1 MTNPS
6 DFKYNLKQDAAVLD
20 IASRNIISLA
30 PEDSLGQ
37 AAHIMAEKGISSIV
51 VKDGT
56 SHPAGI
62 VTERNVLKS
71 LQLGRPQETMLRD
84 VMSSPV
90 ITVPASMACSDAY
103 QTCLRNGIRHLV
115 IVDDHSS
122 SLGVVSETDFR
133 RHINLAAL
141 TGRRQVSTVM
151 SRSVFSMSPESSLR
165 EALDLMQS
173 HHDTCVV
180 VVEAGRPVGI
190 VTERDVVRLYSSY
203 PEQTEIPIRKIMSSP
218 VLTVSIAT
226 SINEAAELMLKA
238 GVRHL
243 VVVDHTGLMAGLIGE
258 HDLTHSM
265 MDSLIDTKFLSE
277 SIFLHTLVNTLP
289 DLVWLKDRQGVY
301 LACNP
306 RFEKMFGA
314 KQEEIVGKTDYDFVD
329 KDLADFFRQHDRM
342 AMEKDGPSVNEEWL
356 TFAEDGH
363 CELVETIKTP
373 MRDAQGQLIGV
384 LGIARDITERKRV
397 ESALLESEEKLRSL
411 YELSPLG
418 IALTDMK
425 GRYVEFNEAFRR
437 ICGYTVKEL
446 KALDY
451 WELTPK
457 KYEAEEAR
465 QLESLANTGRYG
477 PYEKEYIRKDGSLVP
492 LCLNGV
498 LMTGGDGQK
507 YIWSIVEDITERR
520 QSESDVRIA
529 ATAFESQEGMVVTNA
544 KGKILRVNHAFTT
557 ITGYTADEV
566 IGKDPALL
574 SSGRHDKA
582 FYTDMWEALNT
593 EGSWEGEI
601 WNRRKSGELYPQH
614 LTITAVKED
623 EGKLTNYVGT
633 LTDISHSKAAAEKI
647 ERLAFYDPLTRLPNR
662 RLLLDRLKQA
672 LASSARSGK
681 LGALL
686 FLDLDHFKT
695 LNDSLGHGIGDVLL
709 QQVSHRLESCV
720 REDDTVARLG
730 GDEFVM
736 LLEDLSEQSLEAA
749 TQAEAVAKKLLVKLN
764 QPYELASHIYHSTS
778 SIGITLFDN
787 HDENVDELL
796 KQADIAM
803 YQAKRSGR
811 NALRFFD
818 PSMQESIN
826 KRVALERELYEAFDK
841 QQFQLY
847 YQIQMHG
854 FDRVLGAEVLIR
866 WIHPQRGIVL
876 PAEFIPLAEEVGLI
890 LPIGKWVLETAC
902 AQLEA
907 WQKNKL
913 TSDLTLSVNVSAKQ
927 FHQDGFVSQVEAI
940 VRRYGF
946 NPCQLELELTESML
960 LENVDNII
968 NSMSRL
974 RQMGI
979 QFSLDDFGTGYSSLQ
994 YLKRLPINQLKID
1007 QSFVRDITFDEQDR
1021 SIVRTIIAMA
1031 HSMNL
1036 EVIAEG
1042 VETEEQRQRLLHK
1055 GCNQFQGYL
1064 FGTPIPVN
1072 EFEEMLQR
1080 IGQVVAAS
1088 IDQQAAPAHCR

>member
-1 MTNPS
+1 MTYSS
-6 DFKYNLKQDAAVLD
+6 DFKYNLKQDAPVLD
-20 IASRNIISLA
+20 IATRNIISLA

-51 VKDGT
+51 IKDET

-71 LQLGRPQETMLRD
+71 LQLGRPQETMLKG

-115 IVDDHSS
+115 IVDDHTSL
-122 SLGVVSETDFR
+122 LGVVSETDFR

-203 PEQTEIPIRKIMSSP
+203 PDQTEIPIRKVMSSP
-218 VLTVSIAT
+218 VLTVPMDT
-226 SINEAAELMLKA
+226 SINEAAESMLKA

-265 MDSLIDTKFLSE
+265 MDSLIDTKYLSE

-289 DLVWLKDRQGVY
+289 DLVWLKDSQGVY

-314 KQEEIVGKTDYDFVD
+314 TQEEIVGKTDYDFVD

-373 MRDAQGQLIGV
+373 MRDTQGQLIGV

-397 ESALLESEEKLRSL
+397 ENALLESEEKLRSL

-437 ICGYTVKEL
+437 ICGYTVEEL

-457 KYEAEEAR
+457 KYEADEAR

-477 PYEKEYIRKDGSLVP
+477 PYEKEYIRKDGSLIP

-498 LMTGGDGQK
+498 MMTGSDGQK

-520 QSESDVRIA
+520 QTESDVRIA
-529 ATAFESQEGMVVTNA
+529 ATAFESQEGMVVTDA
-544 KGKILRVNHAFTT
+544 KGKILRVNRAFTA

-574 SSGRHDKA
+574 RSGRHDKT
-582 FYTDMWEALNT
+582 FYTDMWAAINT

-614 LTITAVKED
+614 LTITAVKD
-623 EGKLTNYVGT
+623 NEGKLANYVGT

-695 LNDSLGHGIGDVLL
+695 LNDSLGHDIGDVLL

-764 QPYELASHIYHSTS
+764 QPYELCSHIYHSTS

-787 HDENVDELL
+787 HNENVDELL

-826 KRVALERELYEAFDK
+826 ERVALESELHEALEK
-841 QQFQLY
+841 HQFQLY
-847 YQIQMHG
+847 YQIQMHNSE
-854 FDRVLGAEVLIR
+854 RPLGAEVLLR
-866 WIHPQRGIVL
+866 WIHPTRGKVS
-876 PAEFIPLAEEVGLI
+876 PEEFIPLAEETGLI
-890 LPIGKWVLETAC
+890 LPIGEWVLETAC

-913 TSDLTLSVNVSAKQ
+913 TNDLTLSVNVSAKQ
-927 FHQDGFVSQVEAI
+927 FHQDGFVSLVEDI
-940 VRRYGF
+940 VHRYAF
-946 NPCQLELELTESML
+946 NPCQLKLELTESML

-1064 FGTPIPVN
+1064 FGTPMPLD
-1072 EFEEMLQR
+1072 EFEEMLQPV
-1080 IGQVVAAS
+1080 GEDADPSFGS
-1088 IDQQAAPAHCR
+1088 IEVT